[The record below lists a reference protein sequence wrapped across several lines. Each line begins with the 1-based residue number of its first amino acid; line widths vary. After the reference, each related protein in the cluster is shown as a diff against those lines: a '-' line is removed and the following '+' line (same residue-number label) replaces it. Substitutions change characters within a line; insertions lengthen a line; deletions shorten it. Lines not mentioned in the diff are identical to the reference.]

1 MNRAEFLN
9 EVAKCKKVSHGNAYR
24 SVKLR
29 ILTAVRT
36 FLRKAKFAT
45 VMDTI
50 RLALMRGESIE
61 IGGFGT
67 FTVVTDLKGERIP
80 VFKGG
85 RAMKKVLNS
94 TESKEGERY
103 E

>member
-1 MNRAEFLN
+1 MNRAEFVN

-24 SVKLR
+24 SVN
-29 ILTAVRT
+29 A
-36 FLRKAKFAT
+36 

-50 RLALMRGESIE
+50 RLALMREESIE

-67 FTVVTDLKGERIP
+67 FYVVTDLKGERIP

-85 RAMKKVLNS
+85 RAIKKVLNAA
-94 TESKEGERY
+94 EDNE
-103 E
+103 

>member
-1 MNRAEFLN
+1 MNRAEFVN

-24 SVKLR
+24 SVN
-29 ILTAVRT
+29 A
-36 FLRKAKFAT
+36 

-50 RLALMRGESIE
+50 RIALMRGEDIE

-67 FTVVTDLKGERIP
+67 FAVVTDLKGERIP

-85 RAMKKVLNS
+85 RAMRKVLNVM
-94 TESKEGERY
+94 EDKDG
-103 E
+103 

>member
-1 MNRAEFLN
+1 MNRAEFVN
-9 EVAKCKKVSHGNAYR
+9 EVAKRKGVSHGNAYR
-24 SVKLR
+24 SVN
-29 ILTAVRT
+29 A
-36 FLRKAKFAT
+36 

-50 RLALMRGESIE
+50 RIALMRGESIE

-85 RAMKKVLNS
+85 RAMRKVLNAV
-94 TESKEGERY
+94 EDKNG
-103 E
+103 